1 MNLEQLITPKNE
13 DGGLD
18 HRYRLII
25 KDVIDLAGDRCV
37 DLLVGF
43 YEKTSQLEKDHAGAA
58 LHLVRKSFEVDMD
71 EFQRK
76 RVNKQLT
83 TALKELGFKPSKVSK
98 LINAGRFIQTCDYI
112 EEGWCYFGRN
122 AWMTG
127 PEIVEKISE
136 YFEGFGD
143 GSLDVFSRI
152 TKQGRK
158 KAHRHFVKQGT
169 RMSQSALE
177 ELQRQYPA
185 NPTER
190 RGRKPTRA
198 NFYET
203 RPMHA
208 LATHESLAVLE
219 DAEDES
225 IVETPKSGQ
234 MLITE
239 FFRLFK
245 TGEFSRC
252 LGEFTP
258 SAQAHLIEEIKAGIP
273 MLEDFVA
280 KNSTIDVVSN
290 H

>member
-1 MNLEQLITPKNE
+1 
-13 DGGLD
+13 
-18 HRYRLII
+18 
-25 KDVIDLAGDRCV
+25 
-37 DLLVGF
+37 
-43 YEKTSQLEKDHAGAA
+43 
-58 LHLVRKSFEVDMD
+58 
-71 EFQRK
+71 
-76 RVNKQLT
+76 
-83 TALKELGFKPSKVSK
+83 
-98 LINAGRFIQTCDYI
+98 
-112 EEGWCYFGRN
+112 
-122 AWMTG
+122 MTG

-136 YFEGFGD
+136 YFEGFGV
-143 GSLDVFSRI
+143 GSLDVLSRI
-152 TKQGRK
+152 AKQGRK

-198 NFYET
+198 NFYKT
-203 RPMHA
+203 RPTHA
-208 LATHESLAVLE
+208 LATHESLAVLD

-273 MLEDFVA
+273 MLEDFIA